1 MPIIGALLYFIPAIY
16 FAIHAIKTHQNSYWL
31 FILFAFPILGS
42 IVYALVIWLPSVR
55 YSRHGYK
62 LENTIRK
69 QLFSSKDLNEANRQ
83 YQLSPTTENCVA
95 LAEILADQGKY
106 QDAANYY
113 VESLQGVN
121 QYSPDIM
128 QKYAQVLFDLG
139 NYQHCR
145 DTLDLLCEK
154 NPDFTSTA
162 GHFLYA
168 KTLAKLG
175 LIEEANQEFQAL
187 LQYRERIEYKVIYA
201 EVLLENQRR
210 TEAMSLID
218 DVIKEYNLLPKPA
231 KSYNKQWYQLALKIK
246 NNKEIE

>member
-16 FAIHAIKTHQNSYWL
+16 FAVHVVKTHQNSYWL
-31 FILFAFPILGS
+31 FILFVFPILGS
-42 IVYALVIWLPSVR
+42 IVYALVIWLPSIR

-69 QLFSSKDLNEANRQ
+69 QLFSGKDLSEANRQ

-95 LAEILADQGKY
+95 LAEILADQQKY
-106 QDAANYY
+106 QEAAKYY
-113 VESLQGVN
+113 VESLQGIN

-139 NYQHCR
+139 DYQNCR

-154 NPDFTSTA
+154 NPNFTSPT

-168 KTLAKLG
+168 KVLAKLG
-175 LIEEANQEFQAL
+175 LIEEANQEFRAL
-187 LQYRERIEYKVIYA
+187 LQYKERIEYKAIYA
-201 EVLLENQRR
+201 EFLFENQRQN
-210 TEAMSLID
+210 EVMPLID
-218 DVIKEYNLLPKPA
+218 EVIKEYNLLPKSA

-246 NNKEIE
+246 NNKRLE